1 MASVLAE
8 ILRQLPGAFALAAR
22 RMLRRPLAALP
33 SVAVIALTTLGLGLV
48 LSLVQGVLLRPLPY
62 AQPEQ
67 LVQVGWQSHPDQ
79 RNPMNLNEAAALF
92 LRGQDALFAT
102 QSLYSEAGMQV
113 AIGRGETAHTAPA
126 VRADAGFLATLGV
139 APQRGRAPSAQ
150 ENAAALPQAL
160 VSQALWQRHF
170 GAVDAFA
177 PSRID
182 IEGVPHEVLGVLPA
196 SFSFDPPVD
205 LVLPWQAGGAGAQGH
220 NVSVIARLRAG
231 TDLDST
237 QALLDARA
245 ADAIAG
251 FGGASSPGVAPRMRL
266 TDLKA
271 VVVGDA
277 SDLLLP
283 LAAAVAL
290 LALMA
295 AFNLANLQ
303 IAGLLARRAESAVR
317 GALGAQRWMLWLPP
331 VAESALQ
338 LVLGFA
344 FGAAGAYWLLPQL
357 LAWLPVD
364 LPRVAGLGLDFA
376 SFAWMGLSALLMLGV
391 SLLIAMLGERISA
404 QALRGQGRGSR
415 RLGLQPLLV
424 SAQVALSAVLLA
436 GCLMAIGSLDR
447 LLGEDAGFSVDGVHV
462 VELVLPEAEFGNP
475 STAAERTAR
484 YLEGLAEALSA
495 VPGVQAVASTSSPPL
510 SRGLNNFVIARGT
523 PAGEAGA
530 SVELRIVSPGY
541 LDALGAHLMAGRD
554 LSRGDA
560 ADTPKVAIV
569 NRSYAEAFLP
579 RGGEIGARLEMDG
592 VEYEV
597 VGISADLREQS
608 LREAALP
615 TVLLAQAQMDP
626 GLQAAVNRWFGA
638 RLLVKGAEAAAL
650 EPALRAALRQVPGDA
665 VLQRL
670 RPLSDLQAAAL
681 ANERLVSALL
691 GGFAGL
697 ALSLA
702 ALGLYALLEH
712 LRQQRERE
720 LAVRLA
726 LGARAGQNA
735 QLLLGG
741 NLKLTAL
748 GLAAGALGAWA
759 LARGIAHLL
768 YGGDGVVAQSIGGA
782 LLAVLL
788 LSLMAALIPLRAT
801 LRLAPANALR
811 SD

>member
-1 MASVLAE
+1 MASVFVQIA
-8 ILRQLPGAFALAAR
+8 RQLPGAFALAAR
-22 RMLRRPLAALP
+22 RLIRRPLAALP
-33 SVAVIALTTLGLGLV
+33 SVGVIALTTLGLGLV

-67 LVQVGWQSHPDQ
+67 LMHVGWQTNPDH
-79 RNPMNLNEAAALF
+79 RSPMGLTEAAALF
-92 LRGQDALFAT
+92 LREQGDLFAAH
-102 QSLYSEAGMQV
+102 SLYGDAGMQA
-113 AIGRGETAHTAPA
+113 AIGRGEAAHTAPA
-126 VRADAGFLATLGV
+126 VRADAGFLGALGL
-139 APQRGRAPSAQ
+139 APQRGRAPRAQ
-150 ENAAALPQAL
+150 ENAAGLPQVL

-170 GAVDAFA
+170 GAIEDFA

-196 SFSFDPPVD
+196 RFSFDPPID
-205 LVLPWQAGGAGAQGH
+205 LILPWQAGGAGAQGH
-220 NVSVIARLRAG
+220 NVSMIARLKPGAG
-231 TDLDST
+231 IEST
-237 QALLDARA
+237 QALLDARV
-245 ADAIAG
+245 ADHIAG
-251 FGGASSPGVAPRMRL
+251 FGGAGAAPRIRL
-266 TDLKA
+266 TDLKS
-271 VVVGDA
+271 VVVGQA
-277 SDLLLP
+277 GGLLLP
-283 LAAAVAL
+283 LTAAVAL

-317 GALGAQRWMLWLPP
+317 GALGAQSWMLWLPP

-338 LVLGFA
+338 LLIGFV
-344 FGAAGAYWLLPQL
+344 GGVAAAYGLLPQL

-364 LPRVAGLGLDFA
+364 LPRLAGLGLDVA
-376 SFAWMGLSALLMLGV
+376 SIAWIGASALLMLGS
-391 SLLIAMLGERISA
+391 SLLIAVLGERMSA

-447 LLGEDAGFSVDGVHV
+447 LLGQDAGFSVEGVHV
-462 VELVLPEAEFGNP
+462 VELVLPEGEFGNP
-475 STAAERTAR
+475 ATASERTAR
-484 YLEGLAEALSA
+484 YLESLGEALSS

-510 SRGLNNFVIARGT
+510 SRGLNNFVTAYGT

-541 LDALGAHLMAGRD
+541 LRALDARLMAGRD
-554 LSRGDA
+554 FGRSDA
-560 ADTPKVAIV
+560 AGAPKVAIV
-569 NRSYAEAFLP
+569 NQTYADAFLP
-579 RGGEIGARLEMDG
+579 RGSEIGARLDMGG

-608 LREAALP
+608 LRDEALP

-626 GLQAAVNRWFGA
+626 ALQAAVNRWFGA
-638 RLLVKGAEAAAL
+638 RLLVKGAAAAAL
-650 EPALRAALRQVPGDA
+650 EPALRSALRTVPGDA
-665 VLQRL
+665 VLQRV
-670 RPLSDLQAAAL
+670 RPLAELQAASL

-691 GGFAGL
+691 GGFAAL

-712 LRQQRERE
+712 LRRQRERE

-726 LGARAGQNA
+726 LGARAQQNV

-741 NLKLTAL
+741 NLKLTVL
-748 GLAAGALGAWA
+748 GLGVGAIGAYA

-768 YGGDGVVAQSIGGA
+768 FGGEAVVLQSIGGA
-782 LLAVLL
+782 VLAVLL
-788 LSLMAALIPLRAT
+788 LSLLSALLPLRAT
-801 LRLAPANALR
+801 LRMAPTKALR
-811 SD
+811 GD

>member
-1 MASVLAE
+1 MASMPVQIA
-8 ILRQLPGAFALAAR
+8 RQLPGAFVLAAR
-22 RMLRRPLAALP
+22 RLLRRPLAALP
-33 SVAVIALTTLGLGLV
+33 SVGVIALTTLGLGLV

-62 AQPEQ
+62 AQPDQ
-67 LVQVGWQSHPDQ
+67 LVNVGWQTNPDH
-79 RNPMNLNEAAALF
+79 RSPMNLNEAAALF
-92 LRGQDALFAT
+92 LREQGDLFASL
-102 QSLYSEAGMQV
+102 SLYSEAGTRV
-113 AIGRGETAHTAPA
+113 AIGRGEAAQTAPA
-126 VRADAGFLATLGV
+126 LRADAGFLATLGLS
-139 APQRGRAPSAQ
+139 PQRGRAPSAQ
-150 ENAAALPQAL
+150 ENAAGLPQAL
-160 VSQALWQRHF
+160 ISQALWQRHF
-170 GAVDAFA
+170 GAVDTFA

-182 IEGVPHEVLGVLPA
+182 IEGVPHEVLGVLPPR
-196 SFSFDPPVD
+196 FSFDPPVD
-205 LVLPWQAGGAGAQGH
+205 LILPWQPGGAGARGH
-220 NVSVIARLRAG
+220 NVSVIARLKDGA
-231 TDLDST
+231 DLDAT

-245 ADAIAG
+245 AEHIAG
-251 FGGASSPGVAPRMRL
+251 FGGASSAGVAPRIRL
-266 TDLKA
+266 ADLKS
-271 VVVGDA
+271 VVVGESA
-277 SDLLLP
+277 SLLLP

-317 GALGAQRWMLWLPP
+317 GALGAQGWMLWLPP

-338 LVLGFA
+338 LLLGFVLGAAAA
-344 FGAAGAYWLLPQL
+344 FWLLPQL

-364 LPRVAGLGLDFA
+364 LPRVAGLGLDLA
-376 SFAWMGLSALLMLGV
+376 SFAWIGASALLMLGL
-391 SLLIAMLGERISA
+391 SLLIAVLGERMSA

-447 LLGEDAGFSVDGVHV
+447 LLGEDAGFSVEGVQV
-462 VELVLPEAEFGNP
+462 VELVLPEGEFGNP
-475 STAAERTAR
+475 DNAAERTSR
-484 YLEGLAEALSA
+484 YLEGLTEALSSA
-495 VPGVQAVASTSSPPL
+495 PGVQAVASTSSPPL
-510 SRGLNNFVIARGT
+510 SRGLNNFVTARGT
-523 PAGEAGA
+523 PAGETGA

-541 LDALGAHLMAGRD
+541 LDALGARLLAGRD
-554 LSRGDA
+554 FSRGDA
-560 ADTPKVAIV
+560 AAAPRVAIV
-569 NRSYAEAFLP
+569 NRSYADAFLP
-579 RGGEIGARLEMDG
+579 RGGEIGARLDMGG

-626 GLQAAVNRWFGA
+626 ALQAAVNRWFGA
-638 RLLVKGAEAAAL
+638 RLLVRGVEAAAL
-650 EPALRAALRQVPGDA
+650 EPVLRAALRQVPGDA
-665 VLQRL
+665 VLQGL
-670 RPLSDLQAAAL
+670 RPLSDLQAASL

-712 LRQQRERE
+712 LRRQRERE

-748 GLAAGALGAWA
+748 GLGAGALGAWA

-768 YGGDGVVAQSIGGA
+768 YGGETVVMQSIGGA

-788 LSLMAALIPLRAT
+788 LSLLAALFPLRAT
-801 LRLAPANALR
+801 LRLAPATALR
-811 SD
+811 GD